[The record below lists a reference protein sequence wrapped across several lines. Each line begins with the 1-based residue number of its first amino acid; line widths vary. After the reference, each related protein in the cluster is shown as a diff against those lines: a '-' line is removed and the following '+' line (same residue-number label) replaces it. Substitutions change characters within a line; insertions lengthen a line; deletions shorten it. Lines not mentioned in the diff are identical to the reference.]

1 MTFWDFISYFLTLIL
16 GFIMFVSWLGV
27 KYDIV
32 GRDEKNKQ
40 LQLDLIKMQEK
51 ERIKKQ
57 RKRQKTKG
65 GKS

>member
-1 MTFWDFISYFLTLIL
+1 MTFWDFLSLIFISTL
-16 GFIMFVSWLGV
+16 GFIMFISWLGV

-32 GRDEKNKQ
+32 GRDERNKQ

-51 ERIKKQ
+51 ERRRKQ
-57 RKRQKTKG
+57 RKRQKAKG

>member
-1 MTFWDFISYFLTLIL
+1 MTFWDFLSYIFTLIL

-32 GRDEKNKQ
+32 GRDERNKQ

-51 ERIKKQ
+51 ERRRKQ
-57 RKRQKTKG
+57 RKRQKAKG